1 MAYPSHKPTSR
12 NFTAGDYSFKTFKS
26 QSGKEVRILYGDKR
40 TGMTL
45 DLSYENIADT
55 AADDFVAH
63 YDEVKGGFVTFTLP
77 SEFRTGWSGTASAID
92 VPTGNNWRYESPPS
106 ITAVRPGISSVTVKL
121 LGVL

>member
-55 AADDFVAH
+55 AADDFITH
-63 YDEVKGGFVTFTLP
+63 YDEVKGGFSTFTLP
-77 SEFRTGWSGTASAID
+77 SEFRTGWSGTADAID
-92 VPTGNNWRYESPPS
+92 LPTGNSWRYESPPS
-106 ITAVRPGISSVTVKL
+106 ITSVRPGISSVTVKL
-121 LGVL
+121 VGVL